1 MRIDENGN
9 AAPDVCE
16 VCGMPKEDVRKVNGK
31 WVSWPMLHPHDLPCS
46 QRSYGDTAEVR
57 LRQCYGTCARLD
69 AYGGCSLDGMVAPPK
84 VEAAARE
91 LVDDVARLPRPERKG
106 LVVFGA
112 NGVGKTYLAAAVAN
126 EVVANG
132 GKVRWVR
139 LEQLIRKGAQATE
152 LELAR
157 LCSKSLDL
165 VVLDDFGSESE
176 TSFSVA
182 QLFGVVDALTEA
194 KATLLV
200 TTNLTRSQIANPAT
214 TPAKRVLDRIKER
227 CRCVEYA
234 GPNKRQQPL
243 AQGGVMAD

>member
-9 AAPDVCE
+9 AVPDVCK
-16 VCGMPKEDVRKVNGK
+16 VCGLPKEDVRKVNGK
-31 WVSWPMLHPHDLPCS
+31 WVSWPMLHPHDLPRS
-46 QRSYGDTAEVR
+46 QRAYGDTAEAR

-69 AYGGCSLDGMVAPPK
+69 AYGDCSLDGMVAPQE
-84 VEAAARE
+84 VDAAARG
-91 LVDDVARLPRPERKG
+91 LVEDVGKVPRGQRKG
-106 LVVFGA
+106 LVVYGK
-112 NGVGKTYLAAAVAN
+112 NGVGKTYMAAAVAN

-132 GKVRWVR
+132 HKARWVR
-139 LEQLIRKGAQATE
+139 LEQLIRKGALETE

-157 LCSKSLDL
+157 LCSKALDL

-200 TTNLTRSQIANPAT
+200 TTNLTRSQIANPGS

-227 CRCVEYA
+227 CRCIEYT

-243 AQGGVMAD
+243 AVK